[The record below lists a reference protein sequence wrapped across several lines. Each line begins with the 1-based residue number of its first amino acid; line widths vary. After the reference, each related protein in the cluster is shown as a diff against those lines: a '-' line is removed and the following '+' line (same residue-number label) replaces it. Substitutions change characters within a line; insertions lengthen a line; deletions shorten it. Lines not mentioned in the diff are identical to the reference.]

1 MTIQYRGHSVI
12 DQDRHMIGT
21 IDDVLYDAEGSP
33 TWAIVDVGLL
43 RASHFVPIEVGYT
56 ADDGAFVVPFDKQTV
71 TSAPKAD
78 RSHTIDPATET
89 ELRQYYGI
97 SRRARRELTTIV
109 AGQLSSS
116 CNRSCR
122 CVNRHGGCGNS
133 SSI

>member
-1 MTIQYRGHSVI
+1 MSIQYRGHTVI
-12 DQDRHMIGT
+12 DQDQRMIGT

-78 RSHTIDPATET
+78 RSHTIDPATES
-89 ELRQYYGI
+89 ELREYYGI
-97 SRRARRELTTIV
+97 HHEHDS
-109 AGQLSSS
+109 
-116 CNRSCR
+116 N
-122 CVNRHGGCGNS
+122 
-133 SSI
+133 

>member
-12 DQDRHMIGT
+12 DQERRMIGT
-21 IDDVLYDAEGSP
+21 IDDVLYDADGSP

-43 RASHFVPIEVGYT
+43 RASHYVPIEVGYT

-97 SRRARRELTTIV
+97 RDEHDA
-109 AGQLSSS
+109 
-116 CNRSCR
+116 N
-122 CVNRHGGCGNS
+122 
-133 SSI
+133 